1 MLKCGVEYCGRPLLL
16 DRVYS
21 SNRTP
26 LHLAADKGDG
36 ATCDILLKAGADV
49 NANGERLYPL

>member
-1 MLKCGVEYCGRPLLL
+1 MLKCVEYCGRPLLL

-21 SNRTP
+21 GGTP
-26 LHLAADKGDG
+26 LLLAADKGDV

-49 NANGERLYPL
+49 NAKSNL

>member
-16 DRVYS
+16 DRVCS
-21 SNRTP
+21 GWTP
-26 LHLAADKGDG
+26 LHLAARNGDV

-49 NANGERLYPL
+49 NAKDEE